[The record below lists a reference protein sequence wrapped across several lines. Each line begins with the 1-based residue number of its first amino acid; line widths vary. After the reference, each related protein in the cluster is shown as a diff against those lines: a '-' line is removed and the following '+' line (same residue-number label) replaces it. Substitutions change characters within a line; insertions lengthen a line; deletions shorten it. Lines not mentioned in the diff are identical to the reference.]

1 MCGSGSWCTEKTE
14 ELGMREAKAV
24 SAQESSQLR
33 AVSCSPLSPLAY
45 LGVAWGALQGL
56 AFLGFQVLYVMS
68 YPSLLA
74 SLRLGYLSPGALSHL
89 PTPRSRKPVL
99 TCWLTLVE
107 TPLLL
112 PRQYHHLLHSQP
124 LGARHL
130 PMGALPTSMPL
141 AVAPA
146 LLHLEAFLWLAKP
159 RFRPSQQPQPVGC

>member
-1 MCGSGSWCTEKTE
+1 MRRRDGMSPQIKSRGPLTPKAAPPPLTRAPSRKGSLCVHFWGILCH
-14 ELGMREAKAV
+14 LF
-24 SAQESSQLR
+24 QLM
-33 AVSCSPLSPLAY
+33 PPPLA
-45 LGVAWGALQGL
+45 
-56 AFLGFQVLYVMS
+56 
-68 YPSLLA
+68 SLLA
-74 SLRLGYLSPGALSHL
+74 SLRLGYLSPGALSRL

-112 PRQYHHLLHSQP
+112 PRQHHRLLHSQP
-124 LGARHL
+124 LGGRHL

-159 RFRPSQQPQPVGC
+159 HFRPSQQPQPVGC